1 MRSCFNQFLICF
13 VMARRAFIIRGIF
26 TTATHPFSPASSR
39 SVSLLVSNNIQTVN
53 RWWILGSQ
61 GTSTSLETFHQ
72 RRDSLLTRQNQ
83 FTVKKKKKKNA
94 FLSACIAT
102 TFHPFGHLSPGRV
115 KRKKKK
121 RKKFDQMYSCL
132 ADGPT
137 LTRLL
142 WFIGFICNPL
152 NSLFE
157 ILIWRDYN
165 RHVVTQRR
173 GHE

>member
-83 FTVKKKKKKNA
+83 FIVKKKKKKERILIRLHCHH
-94 FLSACIAT
+94 FSSLR
-102 TFHPFGHLSPGRV
+102 PFISWS
-115 KRKKKK
+115 RKKKK
-121 RKKFDQMYSCL
+121 KKKKKVRSNVQLSRGW
-132 ADGPT
+132 ANINAT
-137 LTRLL
+137 LVVYWFYLRPFKFVIRNFNMERL
-142 WFIGFICNPL
+142 
-152 NSLFE
+152 
-157 ILIWRDYN
+157 
-165 RHVVTQRR
+165 
-173 GHE
+173 

>member
-83 FTVKKKKKKNA
+83 FTVKKKKKERILIRLHCHHFSSLRLFISWSRK
-94 FLSACIAT
+94 
-102 TFHPFGHLSPGRV
+102 
-115 KRKKKK
+115 KKKK
-121 RKKFDQMYSCL
+121 RKKFDQIYSCL
-132 ADGPT
+132 ADEPT

>member
-83 FTVKKKKKKNA
+83 FTVKKKKKKKNA

-121 RKKFDQMYSCL
+121 KKVRSNVQLSRGW
-132 ADGPT
+132 ANINAT
-137 LTRLL
+137 LVVYWFYLQPFKFVIRNFNMERL
-142 WFIGFICNPL
+142 
-152 NSLFE
+152 
-157 ILIWRDYN
+157 
-165 RHVVTQRR
+165 
-173 GHE
+173 